1 MIKKARALLERYAVE
16 IATAVYLIYMLYIN
30 VADRI
35 YSYVNVWYVLD
46 YSYGFG
52 SRLMLGSL
60 LHMLTGDFIDEKF
73 VYHFIIMMLA
83 VLCILLAILVG
94 MVYRKIEHTDKKAGV
109 LFLIV
114 FYLASPAA
122 PGYLW
127 TDENMGRLDTYLFI
141 CALALALIF
150 CKVKRAWLRYVLF
163 VLIGVFAISVHQVY
177 FFLFFPSLL
186 VMMIQDMWKA
196 KFAKKQ
202 IILSVGSVV
211 IIGIVFLFM
220 QFGSGIYY
228 DDLAVLISDMS
239 KTTNIAV
246 SEAPLEA
253 EYWWTIKDHIVK
265 NQLPELPER
274 IRFGVLTVA
283 MLVPVWGISLY
294 IWIQAIK
301 SKQEK
306 LQKCKYWL
314 MLLSNI
320 AYVPVFALMTDWGR
334 WFAAF
339 FVVTFL
345 NLMVLIYD
353 GDEGIGCGVE
363 KLSTAVRRY
372 PIVFIVL
379 VLYVASF
386 EKFEGI
392 NYLNQVQDFF
402 YQTYDLKE
410 LLLG

>member
-1 MIKKARALLERYAVE
+1 MLKKIGILLEKYMVE
-16 IATAVYLIYMLYIN
+16 TVVMAYLIYMLYIN

-60 LHMLTGDFIDEKF
+60 LHMFAGDFIDEKF
-73 VYHFIIMMLA
+73 VYHFIIAMLT
-83 VLCILLAILVG
+83 VLCILLAILIG
-94 MVYRKIEHTDKKAGV
+94 MVYRKIEHTDKRIGV
-109 LFLIV
+109 LFLAAL
-114 FYLASPAA
+114 YLVSPAA

-141 CALALALIF
+141 LAIVLALIY
-150 CKVKRAWLRYVLF
+150 CKVKNVWVKYVLF
-163 VLIGVFAISVHQVY
+163 VSIGVFAIAVHQVY
-177 FFLFFPSLL
+177 FFLFFPALL
-186 VMMIQDMWKA
+186 VMMIQDMWNA
-196 KFAKKQ
+196 DLTGKQ
-202 IILSVGSVV
+202 IILSVGSAV
-211 IIGIVFLFM
+211 IIGLVFMIM

-274 IRFGVLTVA
+274 IRFGILTVC
-283 MLVPVWGISLY
+283 MLVPLWGISLY

-301 SKQEK
+301 SQTKK
-306 LQKCKYWL
+306 INKFKYLL
-314 MLLSNI
+314 MLLTNI
-320 AYVPVFALMTDWGR
+320 AYVPVFVLMTDWGR

-353 GDEGIGCGVE
+353 GDKGIGHGVE
-363 KLSTAVRRY
+363 KLSVAIKRY
-372 PIVFIVL
+372 PMVFIIL
-379 VLYVASF
+379 VLYIASF

-410 LLLG
+410 FLLG

>member
-1 MIKKARALLERYAVE
+1 
-16 IATAVYLIYMLYIN
+16 
-30 VADRI
+30 
-35 YSYVNVWYVLD
+35 
-46 YSYGFG
+46 
-52 SRLMLGSL
+52 
-60 LHMLTGDFIDEKF
+60 
-73 VYHFIIMMLA
+73 
-83 VLCILLAILVG
+83 
-94 MVYRKIEHTDKKAGV
+94 
-109 LFLIV
+109 
-114 FYLASPAA
+114 
-122 PGYLW
+122 
-127 TDENMGRLDTYLFI
+127 
-141 CALALALIF
+141 
-150 CKVKRAWLRYVLF
+150 
-163 VLIGVFAISVHQVY
+163 
-177 FFLFFPSLL
+177 
-186 VMMIQDMWKA
+186 
-196 KFAKKQ
+196 
-202 IILSVGSVV
+202 
-211 IIGIVFLFM
+211 M